1 MTELRSFTRQHL
13 EGTLA
18 LFTTEDLLAVV
29 GGFYLGLGTRQ
40 VPGFRLTREC
50 LGLDGNAGPATHGL
64 RGNYRAAT
72 DGGL

>member
-13 EGTLA
+13 EGA
-18 LFTTEDLLAVV
+18 
-29 GGFYLGLGTRQ
+29 RR

-50 LGLDGNAGPATHGL
+50 LGLGGNDAPATHGL
-64 RGNYRAAT
+64 RGNSRAAT